1 MELISTFQH
10 KRRRYVTFHFNNYY
24 RRISYVTFL
33 FNNYHCTRSIAK
45 SKLLNGTETS
55 FRRAL
60 ISDNSV
66 SLVRLKRELWVG
78 AKHHRS
84 GRGRGGGGVIM
95 STPTSKHIP
104 NQKASLKK
112 D

>member
-1 MELISTFQH
+1 MNGGVKICG
-10 KRRRYVTFHFNNYY
+10 YVFGNTDTYY

-55 FRRAL
+55 FSRAL

-78 AKHHRS
+78 AKQHRS
-84 GRGRGGGGVIM
+84 GLGRGGGCNYVY
-95 STPTSKHIP
+95 TH
-104 NQKASLKK
+104 LKTYP
-112 D
+112 